1 MSAEAYEELAER
13 LAGYPAG
20 PTAWKNVKAW
30 LSGTVPLVPD
40 AALTQFLD
48 KVMTKLAVGG
58 PTSTEAIEL
67 VYECFW
73 RNIPFGTGGVRGT
86 VGFGPNRI
94 NPTVVAL
101 TIQAHC
107 HYLNDFFADGRG
119 AGLERAVVIA
129 NDIREFH
136 DVTGIWK
143 EYVVPNPYHAVE
155 GDPTLQV
162 TSRNLAYLAAG
173 VYARNGYLVYML
185 KPGDRTA
192 FLTTPELSF
201 LIRWLRAA
209 GGINLSASHNPPDD
223 NGVKVYDQNGGQYL
237 PPYDQELTDLTQR
250 MREAVHMRYE
260 EAVAAGMVKDIPAE
274 ALRDYMSLYMDRAR
288 VRGLDSKSGSKILF
302 TPLGGCGG
310 RTVKAGLEEL
320 GYSVFMPVREGPQ
333 GSGPDGTHGTFG
345 AIPMRIANPEV
356 PQSTERSKEAAE
368 SFGAGLVLASD
379 PDADRLGAEVYHNG
393 QWRHLTGNQI
403 GTILAYYLMLDP
415 TGPQLRGAVYETAVT
430 TLGVRAIAERAGC
443 EHVVSDLLVGFK
455 YIGHAIQEY
464 EKQRQA
470 NGQTTSD
477 DELLAFAT
485 EESHGYLDS
494 PKIRDKD
501 AMAAALYLARLHE
514 ELSPS
519 GATLIDYL
527 NRIYAEIGSFGD
539 TGRSLIIPGS
549 RGFQAIRDVMQ
560 FLRDTHPMEFAGIR
574 IKSIDDRRDPMYG
587 AHESET
593 DWEARNFITFW
604 YDYGRITFR
613 PSGTEP
619 KIKFYVQT
627 DGAPEGGDAQ
637 EYSYVLAAQVY
648 QYILEIL
655 GGVFMDVRLDDAF
668 ASLPDVIPLEAKLQ
682 LQNDV
687 ASKLR
692 DDVASEDY
700 KVKDAADQLAR
711 RVGDLVPGEASWE
724 ATEAAFRSAA
734 ASWSAIETQRVDSV
748 FGYLRENAD

>member
-1 MSAEAYEELAER
+1 MSVEAYEELAKRIVAE
-13 LAGYPAG
+13 YPSDGA
-20 PTAWKNVKAW
+20 TAWNNVKAW
-30 LSGTVPLVPD
+30 LSGSVPLVPD
-40 AALTQFLD
+40 VALRQFLD
-48 KVMTKLAVGG
+48 QVLAG
-58 PTSTEAIEL
+58 EAPIDM

-107 HYLNDFFADGRG
+107 HYLDDFFADGRG
-119 AGLERAVVIA
+119 AGLEHAVVIA

-136 DVTGIWK
+136 DVEKRWEK
-143 EYVVPNPYHAVE
+143 YVDPNPYHAVK
-155 GDPTLQV
+155 GDSTLQV

-173 VYARNGYLVYML
+173 VYAKNGYQVYML
-185 KPGDRTA
+185 KPGDRSA

-201 LIRWLRAA
+201 LIRRLRAA

-223 NGVKVYDQNGGQYL
+223 NGVKIYDQDGGQYL
-237 PPYDQELTDLTQR
+237 PPYDQQLTDLTQR
-250 MREAVHMRYE
+250 MREAVHMPYE
-260 EAVAAGMVKDIPAE
+260 EAVAAGMVKDIPPE
-274 ALRDYMSLYMDRAR
+274 ALDDYMSLYKVRAR
-288 VRGLDSKSGSKILF
+288 ERGLDSRTGSKILF

-310 RTVKAGLEEL
+310 RTVKKGLEHL
-320 GYSVFMPVREGPQ
+320 GYSVFMPDREGPAGT
-333 GSGPDGTHGTFG
+333 GSDGTHGTFG

-356 PQSTERSKEAAE
+356 PQSTEHSKKAAE

-379 PDADRLGAEVYHNG
+379 PDADRLGAEVYHDG

-415 TGPQLRGAVYETAVT
+415 AGPRLRGAVYETAVT

-464 EKQRQA
+464 EKRRQA
-470 NGQTTSD
+470 EGRSTSD

-494 PKIRDKD
+494 PQIRDKD

-514 ELSPS
+514 ELSSS
-519 GATLIDYL
+519 GSSLIDYL
-527 NRIYAEIGSFGD
+527 NGIYAEIGSFGD
-539 TGRSLIIPGS
+539 TGRSLIIEGS
-549 RGFQAIRDVMQ
+549 RGFQAIRDVMKE
-560 FLRDTHPMEFAGIR
+560 LRATRPMEFAGIR
-574 IKSIDDRRDPMYG
+574 VNSIDDRRDPAYG
-587 AHESET
+587 EHESET

-604 YDYGRITFR
+604 FDHGRVTFR

-619 KIKFYVQT
+619 KLKFYVQT
-627 DGAPEGGDAQ
+627 ESAPDGSDAQ
-637 EYSYVLAAQVY
+637 DYSDALAARVY
-648 QYILEIL
+648 QFVLDIL
-655 GGVFMDVRLDDAF
+655 GKVFKDVSLDAAF
-668 ASLPDVIPLEAKLQ
+668 ASLPDVIPVENKVV

-687 ASKLR
+687 ARKLR
-692 DDVASEDY
+692 GDVTSDDY
-700 KVKDAADQLAR
+700 KVKDTADWLNE
-711 RVGDLVPGEASWE
+711 RVSAEVPGEASWK

-734 ASWSAIETQRVDSV
+734 AGWGAREAQRVDSV
-748 FGYLRENAD
+748 FGHLRENAD